1 MAEDKKMVDVDK
13 KLLDVDL
20 GEAVEDVDKD
30 KKFWICMWRRQRGG
44 GSAAGLSSLLSCQHL
59 GSGKDEDGALG
70 QHSLSD

>member
-44 GSAAGLSSLLSCQHL
+44 GSGCAPPASHHSCR
-59 GSGKDEDGALG
+59 ANTWAVARTRMG
-70 QHSLSD
+70 QHSLPD